1 MNFLFLS
8 HRYPKA
14 KKNSSLEKDFI
25 KKLDEKGHKVYVITT
40 VERRMKQ
47 DTYLYKDGNIEI
59 LYIKTGNRTKEYN
72 LVEKILTILTT
83 PFFIRKKANKY
94 FGNIEIDYLVAYTP
108 FMSNLDLIK
117 FFKRKYN
124 CKSALF
130 LWDIMP
136 QTAKD
141 MGVIKNNII
150 FNYMKNNE
158 KKLYKNVEKIICNCD
173 EAENYILRN
182 NYKNKKEILLIR
194 NSEYISKVEFCNKD
208 RDKIRKKYGYSEKD
222 IVFIFGGNMGML
234 QKLDNILELAKHIKD
249 PNVKFLLVGDGK
261 DKPLLERKILD
272 EKIKNIKILDV
283 IPRIEYDETIGAF
296 DCGLISLN
304 EKNTVPNFPT
314 KVTAYLKLG
323 LPIFASL
330 DSSAGKGVGEY
341 IEKNKIGIWGKAG
354 DINDLKIK
362 FDLFLLKIKN
372 KEYSKEKLKELY
384 KEEFDIEKAYKI
396 FMKGL
401 EE

>member
-8 HRYPKA
+8 HRYPKEE
-14 KKNSSLEKDFI
+14 NSSLEKDFI
-25 KKLDEKGHKVYVITT
+25 KKLNEKGHKVYVITT
-40 VERRMKQ
+40 IERRMKQ
-47 DTYLYKDGNIEI
+47 NTHLYKDGNIEI
-59 LYIKTGNRTKEYN
+59 LYVKTGNRTKEYN
-72 LVEKILTILTT
+72 FIEKILTIIST
-83 PFFIRKKANKY
+83 PFLIQKKVNKY
-94 FGNIEIDYLVAYTP
+94 FNNIKIDYLITYTP
-108 FMSNLDLIK
+108 FMSNLRLIK
-117 FFKRKYN
+117 FFKEKYTF
-124 CKSALF
+124 KSILF

-141 MGVIKNNII
+141 MEIIKNSII

-158 KKLYKNVEKIICNCD
+158 KKLYENVEKIICNCN
-173 EAENYILRN
+173 EAENYIIKN
-182 NYKNKKEILLIR
+182 NYKNKKDLLLIR
-194 NSEYISKVEFCNKD
+194 NSEYISEFKFSNK
-208 RDKIRKKYGYSEKD
+208 DKIRKKYGYSEND

-234 QKLDNILELAKHIKD
+234 QKLDNILELAKQIKD
-249 PNVKFLLVGDGK
+249 PNVKFLLIGDGK
-261 DKPLLERKILD
+261 DKPLLKRKILE
-272 EKIKNIKILDV
+272 EKIENIKILDV

-330 DSSAGKGVGEY
+330 DSSAGRGVGEY
-341 IEKNKIGIWGKAG
+341 IEKNKIGIWGRAG
-354 DINDLKIK
+354 EINDLKIK
-362 FDLFLLKIKN
+362 FDLFLSKVRN
-372 KEYSKEKLKELY
+372 KKYSKEKLKELY
-384 KEEFDIEKAYKI
+384 KEDFDIEKAYKI

>member
-1 MNFLFLS
+1 M
-8 HRYPKA
+8 
-14 KKNSSLEKDFI
+14 
-25 KKLDEKGHKVYVITT
+25 
-40 VERRMKQ
+40 
-47 DTYLYKDGNIEI
+47 
-59 LYIKTGNRTKEYN
+59 
-72 LVEKILTILTT
+72 
-83 PFFIRKKANKY
+83 
-94 FGNIEIDYLVAYTP
+94 
-108 FMSNLDLIK
+108 
-117 FFKRKYN
+117 
-124 CKSALF
+124 
-130 LWDIMP
+130 
-136 QTAKD
+136 
-141 MGVIKNNII
+141 
-150 FNYMKNNE
+150 
-158 KKLYKNVEKIICNCD
+158 EKIICNCN
-173 EAENYILRN
+173 EAENYIIKN
-182 NYKNKKEILLIR
+182 NYKNRKDLLLIR
-194 NSEYISKVEFCNKD
+194 NSEYISKFKFSNK
-208 RDKIRKKYGYSEKD
+208 DKIRKKYGYSEND

-234 QKLDNILELAKHIKD
+234 QKLDNILELAKQIKD

-272 EKIKNIKILDV
+272 EKIENIKILDV
-283 IPRIEYDETIGAF
+283 IPRIEYDETIEAF
-296 DCGLISLN
+296 DCGVISLN

-372 KEYSKEKLKELY
+372 KEYSREKLKELY
-384 KEEFDIEKAYKI
+384 KEDFDIEKAYKI

>member
-1 MNFLFLS
+1 MNFLFLV
-8 HRYPKA
+8 HKYPKEE
-14 KKNSSLEKDFI
+14 KNSSLEKDFI
-25 KKLDEKGHKVYVITT
+25 KKLAEKGHKVYVITT

-47 DTYLYKDGNIEI
+47 NTYLYKDRNIEV
-59 LYIKTGNRTKEYN
+59 LYVKTGNRTKEYN

-83 PFFIRKKANKY
+83 PFFIRKKVNKY

>member
-8 HRYPKA
+8 HRYPKEEE
-14 KKNSSLEKDFI
+14 NSSLEKDFI

-47 DTYLYKDGNIEI
+47 NTYLYKDGNIEI
-59 LYIKTGNRTKEYN
+59 LYVKTGNRTKEYN
-72 LVEKILTILTT
+72 LIEKIITILST
-83 PFFIRKKANKY
+83 PFIMRKKANKY
-94 FGNIEIDYLVAYTP
+94 FKDIEIDYLVTYTP
-108 FMSNLDLIK
+108 FMSNLGLIK
-117 FFKRKYN
+117 FFKEKYS
-124 CKSALF
+124 CKSVLF

-141 MGVIKNNII
+141 MEIIKNSII
-150 FNYMKNNE
+150 FNHMKNNE

-173 EAENYILRN
+173 EAENYIIKN
-182 NYKNKKEILLIR
+182 NYKNKKDLLLIR
-194 NSEYISKVEFCNKD
+194 NSEYISEFKFSNK
-208 RDKIRKKYGYSEKD
+208 DKIRKKYGYSEND

-234 QKLDNILELAKHIKD
+234 QKLDNILELAKQIKD

-261 DKPLLERKILD
+261 DKPLLERKVLD
-272 EKIKNIKILDV
+272 EKIENIKILDV
-283 IPRIEYDETIGAF
+283 IPKIEYDETIEAF

-372 KEYSKEKLKELY
+372 KEYSREKLKELY
-384 KEEFDIEKAYKI
+384 KEDFDIEKAYKI